1 MVWLPVLCFPVPL
14 LGLLGLATENL
25 HLTSKVKSGGLSFAF
40 EVQYEVCHVSL
51 YVWRYH
57 IIRQSYWH
65 VWPSCSQ
72 RLQLPL
78 GRPSRSQRILTNI
91 SLD

>member
-1 MVWLPVLCFPVPL
+1 MVWLPVLCVPVPL
-14 LGLLGLATENL
+14 LGLLGLATGDL
-25 HLTSKVKSGGLSFAF
+25 YPMCKVKSGGLSFAF
-40 EVQYEVCHVSL
+40 EVQCEVCHVSL
-51 YVWRYH
+51 YVSGYH
-57 IIRQSYWH
+57 LIRQSYWH

-78 GRPSRSQRILTNI
+78 GRPSRSQRILINI